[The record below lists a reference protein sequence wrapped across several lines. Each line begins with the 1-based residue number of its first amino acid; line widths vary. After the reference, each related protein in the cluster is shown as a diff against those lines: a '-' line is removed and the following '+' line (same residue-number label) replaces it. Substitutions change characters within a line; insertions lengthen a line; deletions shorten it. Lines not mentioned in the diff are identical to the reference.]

1 MRLEL
6 TRFGAPT
13 TLELS
18 SNIVRLPIVLPG
30 LLLAG
35 SIFLICG
42 LGFWQNGLIATM
54 FAGAVLFLIQRLERH
69 LPLPP
74 RDTD

>member
-1 MRLEL
+1 MPADHQIPLEL

-18 SNIVRLPIVLPG
+18 SIIVRLPIVLPG
-30 LLLAG
+30 LLFAG

-42 LGFWQNGLIATM
+42 LCFWQIGLIAT
-54 FAGAVLFLIQRLERH
+54 
-69 LPLPP
+69 P
-74 RDTD
+74 RDID